1 MRATESARSKIAR
14 NFYRLFNESGYN
26 HFPPADAAPLEFIK
40 RLRTIRFTAQTT
52 LSHSATAA
60 PAPHGP
66 RVATVIE
73 RIKAL
78 SDGMSEMETMRGMSM
93 DGITAAIGKDVIAA
107 VEGLGILANTIRQ
120 DIPRAEKELTNLLDE
135 RDALLK

>member
-1 MRATESARSKIAR
+1 
-14 NFYRLFNESGYN
+14 
-26 HFPPADAAPLEFIK
+26 
-40 RLRTIRFTAQTT
+40 
-52 LSHSATAA
+52 
-60 PAPHGP
+60 
-66 RVATVIE
+66 
-73 RIKAL
+73 
-78 SDGMSEMETMRGMSM
+78 MSEMETMRGMSM